1 MMSSRIGAAV
11 WPAFDL
17 LKCLCVVGMV
27 LAHGIYWTWTVHGRF
42 LLPPESSWRGAFQ
55 AGMFLGVFPL
65 TLPLLAGVSL
75 RLRLATEGRVSAG
88 ESQPYAAKWLLRCAL
103 LAAVGY
109 TMNVF
114 VGGWNVLWAWN
125 VLQLIAVSFLL
136 IGLLYS
142 RRSVWPVAAFG
153 LCVLALSDPL
163 RTWWPPGSRGALT
176 RVLLGDPTNWH
187 AWPVFPW
194 SATVAFGVV
203 LAEAYLRRRGRVGFL
218 ACCTAAGVCLA
229 ALGAA
234 AGRVLPRFDAKNLIG
249 SQMIQPSAEAVLGM
263 LGVVLLLVAALT
275 ACQERLRFAR
285 YGVVHCFSAGI
296 LWIYVIHMIVGVRLS
311 NLIFSRVSRAEV
323 VAHPGSGWHPVILV
337 GLPVGLL
344 LMSWLVGYVTVR
356 WLHAKR
362 LSVRLRKES
371 RPGQLGRRG
380 SPASEVREGV
390 MPR

>member
-1 MMSSRIGAAV
+1 MMMSSRIGEAA

-75 RLRLATEGRVSAG
+75 RLRLATEGRVSTG
-88 ESQPYAAKWLLRCAL
+88 GFQPYVAKWLLPCAI

-125 VLQLIAVSFLL
+125 VLQLIAISFLL
-136 IGLLYS
+136 IGLLYAH
-142 RRSVWPVAAFG
+142 RSVWPVAAFG
-153 LCVLALSDPL
+153 LCVVALSDPL
-163 RTWWPPGSRGALT
+163 RTWWPPESRGALT
-176 RVLLGDPTNWH
+176 RVLLGDPTDWH

-229 ALGAA
+229 VLGAA
-234 AGRVLPRFDAKNLIG
+234 GAHLLPRFDPKNLIG
-249 SQMIQPSAEAVLGM
+249 TQMMQPPAAAVLGM
-263 LGVVLLLVAALT
+263 LGVVLLLFAALT

-285 YGVVHCFSAGI
+285 YGPVHCFSAGI
-296 LWIYVIHMIVGVRLS
+296 LWIYVIHMILGVRLS
-311 NLIFSRVSRAEV
+311 SLIFSRVNRAEV
-323 VAHPGSGWHPVILV
+323 VADPAAGWHPVILV

-344 LMSWLVGYVTVR
+344 LMSWLVGYLTVR
-356 WLHAKR
+356 WVQEKR
-362 LSVRLRKES
+362 LAVRLRKGS
-371 RPGQLGRRG
+371 VRRVW
-380 SPASEVREGV
+380 EY
-390 MPR
+390 

>member
-1 MMSSRIGAAV
+1 MMMSSRIGEAA

-75 RLRLATEGRVSAG
+75 RLRLATEGRVCRRGDFSLTRPSG
-88 ESQPYAAKWLLRCAL
+88 SCAVPSWPR
-103 LAAVGY
+103 VGY

-125 VLQLIAVSFLL
+125 VLQLIAISFLL
-136 IGLLYS
+136 IGLLYAQ
-142 RRSVWPVAAFG
+142 RSVWPVAAFG
-153 LCVLALSDPL
+153 LCVVALSDPL
-163 RTWWPPGSRGALT
+163 RTWWPPESRGALT
-176 RVLLGDPTNWH
+176 RVLLGDPTDWH

-203 LAEAYLRRRGRVGFL
+203 LAEAYLRRRGRVGFV

-229 ALGAA
+229 VLGAA
-234 AGRVLPRFDAKNLIG
+234 GARLLPRFDPKNLIG
-249 SQMIQPSAEAVLGM
+249 AQMMQPPAEAVLGM

-285 YGVVHCFSAGI
+285 YGTVRCFSAGI
-296 LWIYVIHMIVGVRLS
+296 LWIYVIHMILGVRLS
-311 NLIFSRVSRAEV
+311 NLIFSRVNRAEV
-323 VAHPGSGWHPVILV
+323 VADPAAGWHPVILV

-344 LMSWLVGYVTVR
+344 LMSWLVGYLTVR
-356 WLHAKR
+356 WLHEKR
-362 LSVRLRKES
+362 LAVRLRKGCVS
-371 RPGQLGRRG
+371 R
-380 SPASEVREGV
+380 A
-390 MPR
+390 